1 MSAQAQLSRASA
13 PAAPEIAR
21 AKSPMAFAASKL
33 AALIKTIESTIVG
46 KRETIKNV
54 LVGLLARGH
63 VLIED
68 VPGVGKTTL
77 ARALARSIDCA
88 FKRIQFTPDL
98 LPSDVVGVSIFDQ
111 KENAFRF
118 HPGPLFANVILAD
131 EINRTTPRTQ
141 SALLEAMNDFQIT
154 VDGVTHLLP
163 SPFMVLATQNPIEYS
178 GTYTLPEAQLD
189 RFLLRVSVGYPDRD
203 SERAMVKS
211 QRLAHPI
218 DALTPVVTAQEIVQL
233 QELVKQVA
241 LDDAL
246 IDYALEIAARTRTHK
261 NLTLGVS
268 PRGCL
273 MLCRA
278 AQALALIE
286 ERKYCVP
293 DDIKRLASAVLAHR
307 IIEKGRDAGANR
319 KDSDSI
325 LNEILDDVPV
335 PI

>member
-1 MSAQAQLSRASA
+1 MSLQAQVYRTPPVEPS
-13 PAAPEIAR
+13 R
-21 AKSPMAFAASKL
+21 AKSASPTAQKL
-33 AALIKTIESTIVG
+33 QLLVKNIETAIVG
-46 KRETIKNV
+46 KRDQIKNI

-77 ARALARSIDCA
+77 ARALAKSIDCD

-111 KENAFRF
+111 KESHFKF
-118 HPGPLFANVILAD
+118 HPGPLFANIILAD

-154 VDGVTHLLP
+154 VDGVTHPLP
-163 SPFMVLATQNPIEYS
+163 GPFMVLATQNPIEYA
-178 GTYTLPEAQLD
+178 GTYTLPESQLD
-189 RFLLRVSVGYPDRD
+189 RFLLRVAIGYPDRD
-203 SERAMVKS
+203 SEKAMIKS

-218 DALTPVVTAQEIVQL
+218 DSIAPVITAQEVVQL
-233 QELVKQVA
+233 QEAVKQIA

-246 IDYALEIAARTRTHK
+246 IGYALEIAARTREHK
-261 NLTLGVS
+261 NLSLGVS

-286 ERKYCVP
+286 DRKYCVP
-293 DDIKRLASAVLAHR
+293 DDIKRLAPPVLAHR

-325 LNEILDDVPV
+325 LAEILDEVPV